1 MLIYNRKINIP
12 LDIVYESQENLNL
25 SVSIITLLIE
35 TKNSIMTNIK
45 VEIASPEQIEDLKDL
60 TKLLVEGLNQDFD
73 PKRFDWGI
81 RRRLYDPLQRHGILI
96 ALDEDNNEVVGMII
110 AELRIDPFGSSEG
123 YIKQFFLKEE
133 YRRKGT
139 GQQMLEK
146 AMEHL
151 KRIKVEKVKVNI
163 KDEAVEAAS
172 LYEKMNFR
180 KVYEVLELD
189 LTHND

>member
-1 MLIYNRKINIP
+1 
-12 LDIVYESQENLNL
+12 
-25 SVSIITLLIE
+25 
-35 TKNSIMTNIK
+35 MTNIK
-45 VEIASPEQIEDLKDL
+45 VEIASPDQIEELKDL

-81 RRRLYDPLQRHGILI
+81 RRRLFDPLQRHGILI
-96 ALDEDNNEVVGMII
+96 AFDEDNNKVIGMII
-110 AELRIDPFGSSEG
+110 AELRIDPFGASEG

-133 YRRKGT
+133 YRSKGT
-139 GQQMLEK
+139 GHQLLEK

-163 KDEAVEAAS
+163 KNRAIEAAN
-172 LYEKMNFR
+172 LYEKMKFK